1 MMCSWQMRLI
11 IDFFLIPW
19 GRGFSA
25 RDGHV
30 HLFFRSLQL
39 NLLVSAPNCWTY
51 CIISATCVSRRFS
64 DASLRCGKS
73 ANVLIL
79 PMFLLVTNLSKSC
92 INDRNLKRAAKEV
105 TSWSQFFQRKN
116 KRTEGQKLNGLKMN
130 LRILILNSS
139 KFKNRGLFNFRFLP
153 LTSKKFWNLFSQW
166 TMIFLVTE
174 TCPFADEEIRDSH
187 RKT

>member
-11 IDFFLIPW
+11 IDFFFNSL
-19 GRGFSA
+19 RSGFLGQGWSCS
-25 RDGHV
+25 
-30 HLFFRSLQL
+30 SLL
-39 NLLVSAPNCWTY
+39 SFAAIESFGLCSKLLTY

-116 KRTEGQKLNGLKMN
+116 KRIEGQKLNGLKMN

-139 KFKNRGLFNFRFLP
+139 KFKNRGLFNFCFLP

-174 TCPFADEEIRDSH
+174 TCPFAHEEIRDSH